1 MHTQSS
7 ILLVAWACGITSGG
21 NIGGAHCNTHAI
33 SFGSC
38 CRAARTVPSSRPA
51 RPNTRSFG
59 PLQPPPG
66 ARPASTRPPCVNA
79 IAVRRVQRSRAALL
93 GVRRAQR
100 RGAAA
105 QLCAWAAALSKAR
118 GKGGAVLSDQV
129 RQGVV
134 ECCGNARKLAAWGA
148 AHGFC
153 NETAQAPGVRME
165 QHSRRESSELRVNLV
180 EFYFMCHSTI
190 VQCCTFRG
198 SPFCCLPKIYCL
210 SGTSGSQIHTLPTG
224 RHPAPVRLR
233 QRRPAM
239 AFTKDLGIS
248 TARGR
253 HLFSSP

>member
-7 ILLVAWACGITSGG
+7 ILLVAWACCITNGG
-21 NIGGAHCNTHAI
+21 NIGGAHCNTHAT

-100 RGAAA
+100 AGRLPR
-105 QLCAWAAALSKAR
+105 LCAWAAALSKAR

-165 QHSRRESSELRVNLV
+165 QHSRRESSELRQSRRILLM
-180 EFYFMCHSTI
+180 Y
-190 VQCCTFRG
+190 
-198 SPFCCLPKIYCL
+198 
-210 SGTSGSQIHTLPTG
+210 
-224 RHPAPVRLR
+224 
-233 QRRPAM
+233 QR
-239 AFTKDLGIS
+239 TV
-248 TARGR
+248 
-253 HLFSSP
+253 

>member
-7 ILLVAWACGITSGG
+7 ILLVAWACCITNGG
-21 NIGGAHCNTHAI
+21 NIGGAHCNTHAT

-66 ARPASTRPPCVNA
+66 ARPASTRPPLCQCYRSPA
-79 IAVRRVQRSRAALL
+79 RTAQPRRSPWCPQGAA
-93 GVRRAQR
+93 G
-100 RGAAA
+100 GAAA

-165 QHSRRESSELRVNLV
+165 QHSRRESSELRQ
-180 EFYFMCHSTI
+180 S
-190 VQCCTFRG
+190 
-198 SPFCCLPKIYCL
+198 
-210 SGTSGSQIHTLPTG
+210 
-224 RHPAPVRLR
+224 
-233 QRRPAM
+233 RRI
-239 AFTKDLGIS
+239 L
-248 TARGR
+248 
-253 HLFSSP
+253 